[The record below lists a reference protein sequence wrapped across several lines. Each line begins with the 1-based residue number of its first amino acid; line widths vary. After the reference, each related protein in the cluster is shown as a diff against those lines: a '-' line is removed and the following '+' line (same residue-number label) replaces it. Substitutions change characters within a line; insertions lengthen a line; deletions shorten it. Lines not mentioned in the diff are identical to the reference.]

1 MSGPRF
7 TATYTGDHEVLDKG
21 RWTATFEYLA
31 DAEAYVA
38 WRNNPPTEAKFK
50 VGDRVIGTGHP
61 HWRGEVES
69 FSVSAASTTFFV
81 RWETTASEHYSATGV
96 YHESDLELAPPEP
109 PRKRWVVSRIF
120 SPPNDK
126 WRVWR
131 DEEWAGDLY
140 SEHVAQAVCDLLNAE
155 QAQ

>member
-38 WRNNPPTEAKFK
+38 WRNSPPTELKFK
-50 VGDRVIGTGHP
+50 VGDWVRFHGGDEYTVQFGPAWFLVHGEGGGSKD
-61 HWRGEVES
+61 HWHMEE
-69 FSVSAASTTFFV
+69 
-81 RWETTASEHYSATGV
+81 
-96 YHESDLELAPPEP
+96 DMELAPPEP
-109 PRKRWVVSRIF
+109 PK
-120 SPPNDK
+120 PK
-126 WRVWR
+126 WRVEDRWDSTVNARVWDIIAGDDDIGTLR
-131 DEEWAGDLY
+131 DEHFAREL
-140 SEHVAQAVCDLLNAE
+140 CDQQNAKE